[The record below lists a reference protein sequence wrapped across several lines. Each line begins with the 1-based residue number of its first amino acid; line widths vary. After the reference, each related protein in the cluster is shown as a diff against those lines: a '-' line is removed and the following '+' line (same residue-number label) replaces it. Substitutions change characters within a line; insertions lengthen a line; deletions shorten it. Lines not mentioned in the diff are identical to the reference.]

1 MRRRQSNARSISS
14 DDLSS
19 DYTTSD
25 DSDSSED
32 SELLALVDGGCKKN
46 PFTVPRII
54 VQPNSPIP
62 GKAAGSGGVTPR
74 GTLSPGEDSS
84 DPNYIAQA
92 VPLGP
97 TPYGTALYQPSLS
110 SLTKYQYKT
119 PSLPSTSAAPAAPQY
134 RTLSGVLSNNLKK
147 NWAAGPEANT
157 DRPQR
162 KVDQTEID
170 ARLKSLMDR
179 LSSQQSL
186 LKPADKP
193 SVQMQ
198 HYLDQVSSHP
208 SPNIHLVPLTHLCNG
223 PLQSSKP
230 TPERKMSAPITPY
243 RPTVLPSA
251 ASIRKQKEEKE
262 LGSEVKVEE
271 DGISIA
277 VPEKVPK
284 AQAEDQ
290 SETADSESDSDSESV
305 TTEVSDCEQNNVE
318 HVLPE
323 IKINLAEAEEEPDI
337 EESETNT
344 CDKSFGDDLD
354 FIDDEDNSVEEKANI
369 SDDKDPGGAS
379 AQVVNE
385 EKKRSPARRRPSLLK
400 TVVSIKS
407 DQPVTVVNYTE
418 TLDAEAESLTEN
430 PKQLEPSSPKE
441 EPLNA
446 SLAEMEESFQ
456 TTEGGL
462 DSSRDVFESFNNT
475 MDESVSLAD
484 GSLESTGETSTEI
497 ECLNSVVANDEPKE
511 IVRMQESV
519 TTGSE
524 ESDSGQ
530 VILAQKEESQQEVDN
545 DCMVE
550 ENRTVEDECGNL
562 VIVDNHGL
570 PQTLGENETST
581 DVIEKEDTN
590 EHQPQDNITDI
601 YRVTNANEK
610 IDRLANHQQHNSN
623 MIHDLIIGRSK
634 QRR

>member
-354 FIDDEDNSVEEKANI
+354 FIDEEDNSVEEKPNI
-369 SDDKDPGGAS
+369 SEEKDPGSAS
-379 AQVVNE
+379 TQVVSE
-385 EKKRSPARRRPSLLK
+385 EGKKGSPVKRRPSLLK

-418 TLDAEAESLTEN
+418 TLDAETE
-430 PKQLEPSSPKE
+430 KKPSSPKE
-441 EPLNA
+441 EILNA
-446 SLAEMEESFQ
+446 SLAEMEDSFQ

-462 DSSRDVFESFNNT
+462 DSSKDVFESFNNT
-475 MDESVSLAD
+475 MEESVVSLAD
-484 GSLESTGETSTEI
+484 ASIGETSTET
-497 ECLNSVVANDEPKE
+497 ECLNSGFVEEPKQ
-511 IVRMQESV
+511 VVVSMQESV

-530 VILAQKEESQQEVDN
+530 VIVAQKEEPKPDN
-545 DCMVE
+545 HGALED
-550 ENRTVEDECGNL
+550 NATVEDECGNL
-562 VIVDNHGL
+562 LIVEKNGL
-570 PQTLGENETST
+570 PQTPGENETST
-581 DVIEKEDTN
+581 DLTGEQDKIEDQE
-590 EHQPQDNITDI
+590 PQDNITDI

>member
-1 MRRRQSNARSISS
+1 M
-14 DDLSS
+14 
-19 DYTTSD
+19 
-25 DSDSSED
+25 
-32 SELLALVDGGCKKN
+32 
-46 PFTVPRII
+46 
-54 VQPNSPIP
+54 
-62 GKAAGSGGVTPR
+62 
-74 GTLSPGEDSS
+74 
-84 DPNYIAQA
+84 
-92 VPLGP
+92 
-97 TPYGTALYQPSLS
+97 
-110 SLTKYQYKT
+110 
-119 PSLPSTSAAPAAPQY
+119 
-134 RTLSGVLSNNLKK
+134 
-147 NWAAGPEANT
+147 
-157 DRPQR
+157 
-162 KVDQTEID
+162 
-170 ARLKSLMDR
+170 
-179 LSSQQSL
+179 
-186 LKPADKP
+186 
-193 SVQMQ
+193 
-198 HYLDQVSSHP
+198 
-208 SPNIHLVPLTHLCNG
+208 
-223 PLQSSKP
+223 
-230 TPERKMSAPITPY
+230 
-243 RPTVLPSA
+243 
-251 ASIRKQKEEKE
+251 
-262 LGSEVKVEE
+262 KVEE

-337 EESETNT
+337 EESETNK

-354 FIDDEDNSVEEKANI
+354 FIDDEDNSVEENPNI
-369 SDDKDPGGAS
+369 SDDKDPGVAS
-379 AQVVNE
+379 TQVVSE

-418 TLDAEAESLTEN
+418 TLDAEADSLTEKL
-430 PKQLEPSSPKE
+430 PEPSSPKE
-441 EPLNA
+441 EHLNA

-462 DSSRDVFESFNNT
+462 DSSKDVFESFNNT

-511 IVRMQESV
+511 VVLMQESV

-545 DCMVE
+545 DHVME

-562 VIVDNHGL
+562 VIVDKNGF
-570 PQTLGENETST
+570 PQTVGENETST
-581 DVIEKEDTN
+581 DVTEKEN

>member
-1 MRRRQSNARSISS
+1 M
-14 DDLSS
+14 
-19 DYTTSD
+19 
-25 DSDSSED
+25 
-32 SELLALVDGGCKKN
+32 
-46 PFTVPRII
+46 
-54 VQPNSPIP
+54 
-62 GKAAGSGGVTPR
+62 
-74 GTLSPGEDSS
+74 
-84 DPNYIAQA
+84 
-92 VPLGP
+92 
-97 TPYGTALYQPSLS
+97 
-110 SLTKYQYKT
+110 
-119 PSLPSTSAAPAAPQY
+119 
-134 RTLSGVLSNNLKK
+134 
-147 NWAAGPEANT
+147 
-157 DRPQR
+157 
-162 KVDQTEID
+162 
-170 ARLKSLMDR
+170 
-179 LSSQQSL
+179 
-186 LKPADKP
+186 
-193 SVQMQ
+193 
-198 HYLDQVSSHP
+198 
-208 SPNIHLVPLTHLCNG
+208 
-223 PLQSSKP
+223 
-230 TPERKMSAPITPY
+230 
-243 RPTVLPSA
+243 LPSA

-262 LGSEVKVEE
+262 LGAEVKVEE

-337 EESETNT
+337 EESETNK

-354 FIDDEDNSVEEKANI
+354 FIDDEDNSVEENPNI
-369 SDDKDPGGAS
+369 SDDKDPGVAS
-379 AQVVNE
+379 TQVVSE

-418 TLDAEAESLTEN
+418 TLDAEADSLTEKL
-430 PKQLEPSSPKE
+430 PEPSSPKE
-441 EPLNA
+441 EHLNA

-462 DSSRDVFESFNNT
+462 DSSKDVFESFNNT
-475 MDESVSLAD
+475 MDESISLAD
-484 GSLESTGETSTEI
+484 GSPESTGETSTEI

-511 IVRMQESV
+511 VVLMQESV

-545 DCMVE
+545 DHVME

-562 VIVDNHGL
+562 VIVDKNGL
-570 PQTLGENETST
+570 PQTVGENETST
-581 DVIEKEDTN
+581 DVTEKEN